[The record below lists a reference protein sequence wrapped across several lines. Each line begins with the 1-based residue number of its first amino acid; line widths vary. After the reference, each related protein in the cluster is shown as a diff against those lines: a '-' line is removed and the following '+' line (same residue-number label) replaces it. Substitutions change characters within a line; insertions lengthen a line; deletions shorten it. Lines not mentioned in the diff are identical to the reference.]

1 MISFILFWP
10 TWTLSYDLENLRSQW
25 RERNLNDAGTCTFF
39 LSCFVYGKNS
49 DRFEGVHVHT
59 CSAQFLVSIL
69 CHQPS
74 YQFSLSPTKP
84 EVTAS
89 FSYIDS
95 DPIIHHSLPLTT
107 VVPSQRINKCIRD
120 FHLLC
125 HLCRISEEATGGV
138 TLSTFTHILFKDTPD
153 VPSCGHFCFIRKPL
167 QQLLVEE
174 RKPQRQLFDINL

>member
-1 MISFILFWP
+1 M
-10 TWTLSYDLENLRSQW
+10 
-25 RERNLNDAGTCTFF
+25 
-39 LSCFVYGKNS
+39 YGKNS